1 MLFFSFC
8 HCFQPFRRLLTG
20 ISREEGEASLHL
32 QQGPL
37 RCFNWTRSPADVF
50 IGITQDVLLEGIL
63 QL

>member
-1 MLFFSFC
+1 MLPPPFC
-8 HCFQPFRRLLTG
+8 HGFQPFWLLTG
-20 ISREEGEASLHL
+20 VSREEGEALLHS

-37 RCFNWTRSPADVF
+37 HCFNWTRSPADVF